1 MIKLP
6 TSVSCQNNRD
16 PIIKE
21 LARIFKK
28 TSNVLEIGSGTGQH
42 AVWFAPRLPWLD
54 WQPSDLENHQDNI
67 NKWLRSYPA
76 PNLRKPIVLDV
87 GSVWPKTCYDA
98 IFSAN
103 TSHILSWKNVE
114 HMITGA
120 ASMLPK
126 NGIFCLYGPFKIR
139 GIDLAPSNV
148 AFDKKLKV
156 SSPKR
161 GLRHV
166 EMIDKIAVS
175 SGLQMTENVS
185 MPENNR
191 ILSWIKF
198 M

>member
-1 MIKLP
+1 M
-6 TSVSCQNNRD
+6 
-16 PIIKE
+16 
-21 LARIFKK
+21 
-28 TSNVLEIGSGTGQH
+28 
-42 AVWFAPRLPWLD
+42 WFAPRLPWLD
-54 WQPSDLENHQDNI
+54 WQPSDLENHQDDI
-67 NKWLRSYPA
+67 NKWLQNYPA

-87 GSVWPKTCYDA
+87 SSVWPKTCYDA

-103 TSHILSWKNVE
+103 TSHILSWENVE
-114 HMITGA
+114 HMITVA

-139 GIDLAPSNV
+139 DMDMAPGNA

-166 EMIDKIAVS
+166 EMIDKIATS

>member
-1 MIKLP
+1 MKLP
-6 TSVSCQNNRD
+6 TSVSCQKNRD
-16 PIIKE
+16 PIVKE

-28 TSNVLEIGSGTGQH
+28 TSKVLEIGSGTGQH

-54 WQPSDLENHQDNI
+54 WQPSDLENHQDDI
-67 NKWLRSYPA
+67 NKWLQNYPA

-87 GSVWPKTCYDA
+87 SSVWPKTCYDA

-103 TSHILSWKNVE
+103 TSHILSWENVE

-139 GIDLAPSNV
+139 DMDMAPGNA

-166 EMIDKIAVS
+166 EMIDKIATS

>member
-1 MIKLP
+1 MKLP
-6 TSVSCQNNRD
+6 TSVSCQKNRD
-16 PIIKE
+16 PIVKE

-28 TSNVLEIGSGTGQH
+28 TSKVLEIGSGTGQH

-54 WQPSDLENHQDNI
+54 WQPSDLENHQDDI

-103 TSHILSWKNVE
+103 TSHILSWENVE
-114 HMITGA
+114 YMITGA

-139 GIDLAPSNV
+139 DMDMAPGNA

-166 EMIDKIAVS
+166 EMIDKIATS

>member
-1 MIKLP
+1 MKLP
-6 TSVSCQNNRD
+6 TSVSCQKNRD
-16 PIIKE
+16 PIVKE

-28 TSNVLEIGSGTGQH
+28 TSKVLEIGSGTGQH

-54 WQPSDLENHQDNI
+54 WQPSDLENHQDDI
-67 NKWLRSYPA
+67 NKWLQNYPA

-87 GSVWPKTCYDA
+87 SSVWPKTCYDA
-98 IFSAN
+98 IFSSN
-103 TSHILSWKNVE
+103 TSHILSWENVE

-139 GIDLAPSNV
+139 DMDMAPGNA

-166 EMIDKIAVS
+166 EMIDKIATS